1 MWYFL
6 IKAIASGII
15 GNAVNNWFA
24 DTKIG
29 VWFYKRIDDVASW
42 ASRKLGLK
50 VLQDEKNF
58 LKASHYA
65 LGVSFPQNQELECH
79 LCLHIIELF

>member
-50 VLQDEKNF
+50 VLQDEKNW
-58 LKASHYA
+58 KVKYPN
-65 LGVSFPQNQELECH
+65 VSKKIDELEAR
-79 LCLHIIELF
+79 LKTLEQGESYDK

>member
-1 MWYFL
+1 VWYFL

-29 VWFYKRIDDVASW
+29 IWFYKRIDDVASW

-50 VLQDEKNF
+50 VLQDEKNW
-58 LKASHYA
+58 KVKYPN
-65 LGVSFPQNQELECH
+65 VSKKIDELEAR
-79 LCLHIIELF
+79 LKTLEQGESYDK

>member
-6 IKAIASGII
+6 IKAIASVII
-15 GNAVNNWFA
+15 GNAVNNWFE

-50 VLQDEKNF
+50 VLQDEKNW
-58 LKASHYA
+58 KVKYPN
-65 LGVSFPQNQELECH
+65 VSKKIDELEAR
-79 LCLHIIELF
+79 LKTLEQGESYDK

>member
-1 MWYFL
+1 VWYFL

-50 VLQDEKNF
+50 VLQDEKNW
-58 LKASHYA
+58 KVKYPN
-65 LGVSFPQNQELECH
+65 VSKKIDELEARLKTLEQGENH
-79 LCLHIIELF
+79 DK

>member
-1 MWYFL
+1 VWYFL

-50 VLQDEKNF
+50 VLQDEKNW
-58 LKASHYA
+58 KIKYPN
-65 LGVSFPQNQELECH
+65 VSKKIDELEAR
-79 LCLHIIELF
+79 LKTLEQGESYDK